1 MTQELH
7 IIFDGP
13 PGPEAGRFVEVET
26 RFGHSVNVGEWKQR
40 GKFWVLVL
48 TPDDFPT
55 EEDDREEAFNNG
67 PFGVGA

>member
-1 MTQELH
+1 MTPKLH

-26 RFGHSVNVGEWKQR
+26 PYGRSVRVGEWKQFGR
-40 GKFWVLVL
+40 YWHLVL

-55 EEDDREEAFNNG
+55 EEEAETEAHDNSQ
-67 PFGVGA
+67 FGVGA